1 MNIITT
7 LVNMRAPGLGFHR
20 LPLFAWAMLLQ
31 SIIIILCIPVLAG
44 VLQCACFILLLHC
57 WWALL
62 ARARQRTG
70 RLSYS

>member
-44 VLQCACFILLLHC
+44 V
-57 WWALL
+57 
-62 ARARQRTG
+62 
-70 RLSYS
+70 SSVPV